1 MMAERL
7 TFIMILFLI
16 GVCTLSFA
24 IISYVDP
31 VGFPAPWPDNPSP
44 IIASFE
50 FSDIADLADYYPT
63 GSWSASNGLL
73 SASGSG
79 ELRSILNG
87 SETWTNYSIKTLAR
101 IAGNIDETD
110 SSYKIFFRTNGSAA
124 NFNGY
129 SFEIDS
135 DYTNRFSLRR
145 VVNGIET
152 APLITSVTSI
162 GFDWNQW
169 QEISITSI
177 GNTFTMYVNGIE
189 VLRYTDLDNPILSG
203 RMGLGFEGTAQVEFD
218 YVRVFSAT
226 AGSREWKPYT
236 YQGEVVYDESGN
248 ADQSSGGSV
257 SPSNVDIVSSPS
269 LPSVMVYFD
278 SGVMMFR
285 MILGGNPLALTGR
298 GTPFISSTWTVLIDL
313 DGDGFRDFA
322 VELDGTDSGA
332 APDDIKVFYSTV
344 KDQFLYDSGLI
355 WKQDSARH
363 LYNPTNSDGEPEGPA
378 NWDRDPLPSV
388 WDFSRTRV
396 TEFSDPVAG
405 TVYILDFQVP
415 LSALDAT
422 SVGGPK
428 LTSDSVFQLA
438 FTTSANTNN
447 PVQKDLA
454 YQGSFTMDRN
464 KPLLFGDPINST
476 GQISQIPLTSKI
488 TVTGCGPS
496 LIEALVQDA
505 SILVDG
511 QVRSSVSSVR
521 FFYYFDFDGDGIADD
536 GFDWVLIGDAS
547 STDGFNPWRLN
558 WNTSLIP
565 QGNYIV
571 KAVLVDYQG
580 NTMDSYLQYTDGDL
594 RQAALFENTCSSLNL
609 SISGIV
615 FEDVGNDGYSYVP
628 GTDLPKEG
636 VRVRLYRELDEN
648 ETLSNGD
655 SFVAETVTDNS
666 GAYSFGPL
674 PPYRYYIAVN
684 SRDIAPAGIK
694 AGFSAEAAWAEQTFK
709 REFIGSSYQDLQ
721 AFGGVNPLESDFFS
735 MTSMAVEDNNFQHQ
749 SVADITEATEPIDGI
764 DHGFSFNVVVNSADS
779 GINDPGSPGNQGTF
793 RQFVLNSNAIEGPN
807 AAKFVLMTPQ
817 NSTSGT
823 NSWWTIKAASAFPGI
838 SDAGT
843 SINGIVF
850 SNSNSVAKSN
860 LSSIAGGV
868 AGTSRVSVPE
878 IAGAEI
884 EIDCNNLPNC
894 LRTEGTASDFSLSSI
909 AFFNAGG
916 SLGDQSAALTIEGPN
931 ANLTGLILGSRAD
944 GTKPSDDLL
953 NRRFGL
959 IFSSS
964 GDLSNSY
971 IAHNGSGLLITGS
984 SVNVHEILV
993 YGNGIGSAGTDGN
1006 GVTIESP
1013 ARQIS
1018 ISNSIVDMNGGN
1030 HAGVTHGNGVYTFG
1044 DFDVTLENLTVS
1056 SSTASGISL
1065 KHSENMT
1072 LRHTAIHNCLSG
1084 PGIRVSNDS
1093 ATGNF
1098 TQNSFY
1104 GNRGLSIDLLRND
1117 STSLIEGV
1125 NENSGNLNPDY
1136 GNCGVD
1142 HPVVTTAY
1150 YSDSSLLIEG
1160 YVGDSVG
1167 SAVFSGATVEI
1178 YAALVGEGDTYIANS
1193 YGEGLKYLGSTL
1205 VDSSGNFSVTI
1216 ETSSQETT
1224 VTGIVILSD
1233 SSSEFGPNKQIG
1245 AGLAINGYVF
1255 EDSNQNRVMDPGEQ
1269 GIPDVRIELWKYDIG
1284 NWFMKDYTETGPDG
1298 FFTFSV
1304 SQGSY
1309 RLVEDSQNLYD
1320 SSTEGSDPAG
1330 YISTT
1335 PNWVELIVENSDRS
1349 ANFGDFKG
1357 FIVKGFVF
1365 DDSGAGLLENAN
1377 NAVKDAGEKGISHT
1391 KVVLRNGSDIYT
1403 RFTDQEGIYRFYV
1416 SGDPAYPITITEYDP
1431 GQFTS
1436 TGDYDSD
1443 GSDPLEERN
1452 RILIA
1457 SGINSETLYSFAD
1470 VGRLLL
1476 SGISSA
1482 SGKPN
1487 SVTFFDHFLAV
1498 STPGTVHLE
1507 AISARG
1513 FDTTIYEVDSTGGI
1527 IEEWDRTAVRN
1538 PGLYYIKV
1546 AVSVPLN
1553 AANGTMDSIII
1564 SALQNWSN
1572 SSGTD
1577 YATTSDTLIVGI
1589 DGLVISKETRDF
1601 TSSSVWSL
1609 VSEGRPGEVIEYRIS
1624 FSNSG
1629 VAPISFLIV
1638 TDPLDRNLD
1647 LLQDSYT
1654 VGELQGNVFLCI
1666 GDDEYLLVAEHG
1678 GDANQDNAFFENNVL
1693 TINVTGIIGPIQ
1705 PGSSGCLVFKVRIT
1719 E

>member
-1 MMAERL
+1 MGKRL
-7 TFIMILFLI
+7 FFIMVLFLA
-16 GVCTLSFA
+16 GVSALSFA
-24 IISYVDP
+24 ITNYVDP
-31 VGFPAPWPDNPSP
+31 VGFPTPWPDNPSP
-44 IIASFE
+44 VIASFE
-50 FSDIADLADYYPT
+50 FSSIADLADYYPT
-63 GSWSASNGLL
+63 GSWSVSNGLL

-110 SSYKIFFRTNGSAA
+110 SSYKIFFRTTGSAA

-152 APLITSVTSI
+152 APLVTSVTSI

-169 QEISITSI
+169 QEVSVTAI
-177 GNTFTMYVNGIE
+177 GSSFIMYVNGIE

-285 MILGGNPLALTGR
+285 MVLGGSPLALTGR
-298 GTPFISSTWTVLIDL
+298 GTPYTSSTWVVLIDL

-378 NWDRDPLPSV
+378 NWDRDPSPLV
-388 WDFSRTRV
+388 WDFSRSRV
-396 TEFSDPVAG
+396 TEYNDPSVG

-422 SVGGPK
+422 SMGGPK

-464 KPLLFGDPINST
+464 KPLLFGDPINSA

-536 GFDWVLIGDAS
+536 GFDWVLIGDAD

-565 QGNYIV
+565 RGNYIV
-571 KAVLVDYQG
+571 KADLVDYQG

-594 RQAALFENTCSSLNL
+594 RQVALFDNTCSSLNL

-636 VRVRLYRELDEN
+636 VRIRLYRELDEN
-648 ETLSNGD
+648 GTLSNGD
-655 SFVAETVTDNS
+655 SFVAETVTDNG
-666 GAYSFGPL
+666 GAYSFGLL

-684 SRDIAPAGIK
+684 SRDIAPAGIN

-709 REFIGSSYQDLQ
+709 REFVDSSYQDMQ

-735 MTSMAVEDNNFQHQ
+735 LTSTAAGDNNYQHQ
-749 SVADITEATEPIDGI
+749 STVDITGATEPVNGI
-764 DHGFSFNVVVNSADS
+764 DHGFSYNVVVNSADS

-793 RQFVLNSNAIEGPN
+793 RQFVLNSNAIEGAN

-817 NSTSGT
+817 NTTSGT
-823 NSWWTIKAASAFPGI
+823 NSWWTIKAASAFPAI
-838 SDAGT
+838 SDIDT
-843 SINGIVF
+843 SISGIVF
-850 SNSNSVAKSN
+850 NEAGAVEESN

-868 AGTSRVSVPE
+868 AGTERIAVPE
-878 IAGAEI
+878 IAGTEI
-884 EIDCNNLPNC
+884 EIDCNDLSDC
-894 LRTEGTASDFSLSSI
+894 LRTEATASDFSLSSI

-916 SLGDQSAALTIEGPN
+916 LLGDLSAAVTIEGPD

-944 GTKPSDDLL
+944 GTRPTDDLL
-953 NRRFGL
+953 NARFG
-959 IFSSS
+959 ITFNSS

-971 IAHNGSGLLITGS
+971 LAYNGSGLLLTGDNII
-984 SVNVHEILV
+984 VDRILV
-993 YGNGIGSAGTDGN
+993 FENGIGPAGTDGN
-1006 GVTIESP
+1006 GISIVSP
-1013 ARQIS
+1013 ARHIA
-1018 ISNSIVDMNGGN
+1018 ITNSIVDLNGGN
-1030 HAGVTHGNGVYTFG
+1030 HAGVTHGNGIYTSG
-1044 DFDVTLENLTVS
+1044 DSDVTLENLTVS

-1065 KHSENMT
+1065 NLSENMT
-1072 LRHTAIHNCLSG
+1072 VSHTAIHNSLFG
-1084 PGIRVSNDS
+1084 PGIRVSDDS

-1117 STSLIEGV
+1117 SASIIEGV

-1136 GNCGVD
+1136 GNGGVD

-1150 YSDSSLLIEG
+1150 YSGSSLLIEG
-1160 YVGDSVG
+1160 YVGNSVG

-1178 YAALVGEGDTYIANS
+1178 YSALVGEGDAYMTDS
-1193 YGEGLKYLGSTL
+1193 YGEGLKYLGSAL
-1205 VDSSGNFSVTI
+1205 VDSSGSFSETI
-1216 ETSSQETT
+1216 ETISQEIT
-1224 VTGIVILSD
+1224 VTGITILND

-1255 EDSNQNRVMDPGEQ
+1255 EDSNQNRAMDPGEQ
-1269 GIPDVRIELWKYDIG
+1269 GIPGVRIELWKYETG
-1284 NWFMKDYTETGPDG
+1284 NWSMQEYTETDSGG
-1298 FFTFSV
+1298 FYSFSA

-1365 DDSGAGLLENAN
+1365 DDSGAGLLGNAN
-1377 NAVKDAGEKGISHT
+1377 NAVKDLGEKGIAGA
-1391 KVVLRNGSDIYT
+1391 KVVLRNGPDIYT
-1403 RFTDQEGIYRFYV
+1403 RFTDQDGIYRFYV
-1416 SGDPAYPITITEYDP
+1416 SGDPAYPIAINEYDP
-1431 GQFTS
+1431 GQYTS

-1470 VGRLLL
+1470 VRRLLI
-1476 SGISSA
+1476 SGINSA

-1487 SVTFFDHFLAV
+1487 SVVFFDHFLTV
-1498 STPGTVHLE
+1498 STPGSVHLE

-1513 FDTTIYEVDSTGGI
+1513 FDTTIYEVDSTGWI
-1527 IEEWDRTAVRN
+1527 VEEWDRTAVRD
-1538 PGLYYIKV
+1538 PRLYYIKV
-1546 AVSVPLN
+1546 SVSVPLD
-1553 AANGTMDSIII
+1553 ATNGAMDSIII
-1564 SALQNWSN
+1564 SARQDWSN

-1577 YATTSDTLIVGI
+1577 YATTSDTLTVGM

-1624 FSNSG
+1624 FSNSS
-1629 VAPISFLIV
+1629 VAPINSLIV

-1654 VGELQGNVFLCI
+1654 MGELQGNVFLCV
-1666 GDDEYLLVAEHG
+1666 GESVYLLIAEES
-1678 GDANQDNAFFENNVL
+1678 GDTNLDHAFVNENVL
-1693 TINVTGIIGPIQ
+1693 TIEVTRIAGAIQ
-1705 PGSSGCLVFKVRIT
+1705 PGNSGCLLFKVKIV

>member
-1 MMAERL
+1 MGEKR
-7 TFIMILFLI
+7 IVSSILFI
-16 GVCTLSFA
+16 AVILSLGLA
-24 IISYVDP
+24 LTNYVDP
-31 VGFPAPWPDNPSP
+31 TGYPAFWPDNPSP
-44 IIASFE
+44 ALASFE
-50 FSDIADLADYYPT
+50 FSTTADLLDYYPT
-63 GSWSASNGLL
+63 GAWSVSGGLL
-73 SASGSG
+73 SITSNGQSRA
-79 ELRSILNG
+79 ILNG
-87 SETWTNYSIKTLAR
+87 SEAWTDYSLKVLAR
-101 IAGNIDETD
+101 VVGAED
-110 SSYKIFFRTNGSAA
+110 SSYKVFARTTGGASG
-124 NFNGY
+124 FDGY
-129 SFEIDS
+129 AFEIDTNYS
-135 DYTNRFSLRR
+135 NRFAIKRI
-145 VVNGIET
+145 VNGIESAT
-152 APLITSVTSI
+152 LITSVTST

-169 QEISITSI
+169 QEISVTVI
-177 GNTFTMYVNGIE
+177 GNEFSMHINGIE
-189 VLRYTDLDNPILSG
+189 VLRYTDTEDPYLSG
-203 RMGLGFEGTAQVEFD
+203 NVGLGCDGTIQLEFD
-218 YVRVFSAT
+218 YVRVYNASVDL
-226 AGSREWKPYT
+226 REWIPYT
-236 YQGEVVYDESGN
+236 YSGDQVYDESGS
-248 ADQSSGGSV
+248 ADGSSGGSV
-257 SPSNVDIVSSPS
+257 NPSQVDIVSTPS

-285 MILGGNPLALTGR
+285 IVLGGNPLSLSGR
-298 GTPFISSTWTVLIDL
+298 GTPYTSSTWVILIDV
-313 DGDGFRDFA
+313 DGDGYRDFA
-322 VELDGTDSGA
+322 VELDGTDSGN
-332 APDDIKVFYSTV
+332 APDDIRIFYGEIN
-344 KDQFLYDSGLI
+344 DQYLYDGDML

-363 LYNPTNSDGEPEGPA
+363 RYNPTDSDGEPEKPA
-378 NWDRDPLPSV
+378 NWDVDPSPSV

-396 TEFSDPVAG
+396 TEYSDPIAG
-405 TVYILDFQVP
+405 TVYILDIQVP

-422 SVGGPK
+422 AVGGPK
-428 LTSDSVFQLA
+428 LTTSSVFQLA

-454 YQGSFTMDRN
+454 YQGIFNMDTN
-464 KPLLFGDPINST
+464 SPVLFGDPINTS

-496 LIEALVQDA
+496 LVEALVQDA

-511 QVRSSVSSVR
+511 QISSSVTGVE
-521 FFYYFDFDGDGIADD
+521 FFYYFDFNENGLADD
-536 GFDWVLIGDAS
+536 GFDWISIGNATS
-547 STDGFNPWRLN
+547 VDGFNPWRFS
-558 WNTSLIP
+558 WDTSQIP
-565 QGNYIV
+565 RGNYIV
-571 KAVLVDYQG
+571 KSVVVDYQG
-580 NTMDSYLQYTDGDL
+580 NTMDSYFQYTDGDL
-594 RQAALFENTCSSLNL
+594 RQVALFENTCSSLNL

-666 GAYSFGPL
+666 GTYSFGAL
-674 PPYRYYIAVN
+674 PPYRYYIVVN
-684 SRDIAPAGIK
+684 SRDIVPAGIN

-709 REFIGSSYQDLQ
+709 RQFVGSSYQDLQ
-721 AFGGVNPLESDFFS
+721 AFGGVNALDSDFFS
-735 MTSMAVEDNNFQHQ
+735 FTSTAAGDNNYQHQ
-749 SVADITEATEPIDGI
+749 SVADITEATEPINGI

-779 GINDPGSPGNQGTF
+779 GINAPGSAGNQGTF
-793 RQFVLNSNAIEGPN
+793 RQFVLNSNVIEGPN
-807 AAKFVLMTPQ
+807 AVKFVLMTPQ
-817 NSTSGT
+817 NSTSGS

-843 SINGIVF
+843 SISGIVF
-850 SNSNSVAKSN
+850 SDSNSVEKSN

-884 EIDCNNLPNC
+884 EIDCNNVTNC
-894 LRTEGTASDFSLSSI
+894 LMTEGTASDFSLSSI

-959 IFSSS
+959 IFGSS

-971 IAHNGSGLLITGS
+971 IAHNGSGLLIKGS
-984 SVNVHEILV
+984 SVNAHEILV

-1006 GVTIESP
+1006 GITIVSP
-1013 ARQIS
+1013 ASQIK
-1018 ISNSIVDMNGGN
+1018 ISNSIVDLNGGN

-1065 KHSENMT
+1065 NLSENMT
-1072 LRHTAIHNCLSG
+1072 VRHTAIHDSLSG

-1093 ATGNF
+1093 VTGNF
-1098 TQNSFY
+1098 TQNTFY

-1117 STSLIEGV
+1117 STSMIEGV

-1136 GNCGVD
+1136 GNSGVD

-1167 SAVFSGATVEI
+1167 SAVFSGAIVEI
-1178 YAALVGEGDTYIANS
+1178 YSALVGEGDAYMTDS

-1205 VDSSGNFSVTI
+1205 VDSSGSFSETI
-1216 ETSSQETT
+1216 ETISQEIT
-1224 VTGIVILSD
+1224 VTGITILND

-1255 EDSNQNRVMDPGEQ
+1255 KDSNQNRAMDPGEQ
-1269 GIPDVRIELWKYDIG
+1269 GIPDVRIELWKYETG
-1284 NWFMKDYTETGPDG
+1284 NWSMQEYTETDSGG
-1298 FFTFSV
+1298 FYSFSA

-1309 RLVEDSQNLYD
+1309 RVVEDAQNLYD

-1377 NAVKDAGEKGISHT
+1377 NAVKDLGEKGIAGA
-1391 KVVLRNGSDIYT
+1391 KVVLRNGPDIYT
-1403 RFTDQEGIYRFYV
+1403 RFTDQDGIYRFYV
-1416 SGDPAYPITITEYDP
+1416 SGDPAYPIAITEYDP
-1431 GQFTS
+1431 GQYTS

-1470 VGRLLL
+1470 VRRLLL
-1476 SGISSA
+1476 SNINSA

-1487 SVTFFDHFLAV
+1487 SVVFFDHFLDV
-1498 STPGTVHLE
+1498 FTPGAVHFE
-1507 AISARG
+1507 AVSARG
-1513 FDTTIYEVDSTGGI
+1513 FDTKIHETNSAGGI
-1527 IEEWDRTAVRN
+1527 IEEWDQTKIRV

-1546 AVSVPLN
+1546 AVSVPLD
-1553 AANGTMDSIII
+1553 APNGTMDSIIVR
-1564 SALQNWSN
+1564 ALQNWANSN
-1572 SSGTD
+1572 GTD
-1577 YATTSDTLIVGI
+1577 SAMTSDTLTVGM
-1589 DGLVISKETRDF
+1589 DGLVISKETRNF
-1601 TSSSVWSL
+1601 TRSSVWSL

-1629 VAPISFLIV
+1629 VSPINSLIV

-1647 LLQDSYT
+1647 LLQESYT
-1654 VGELQGNVFLCI
+1654 VGELQGNVFLCV
-1666 GDDEYLLVAEHG
+1666 GDNVYLLIAEES
-1678 GDANQDNAFFENNVL
+1678 GDTNHDHAFVNENVL
-1693 TINVTGIIGPIQ
+1693 TIEVTRIAGAIQ
-1705 PGSSGCLVFKVRIT
+1705 PGSSGCLLFKVKIV